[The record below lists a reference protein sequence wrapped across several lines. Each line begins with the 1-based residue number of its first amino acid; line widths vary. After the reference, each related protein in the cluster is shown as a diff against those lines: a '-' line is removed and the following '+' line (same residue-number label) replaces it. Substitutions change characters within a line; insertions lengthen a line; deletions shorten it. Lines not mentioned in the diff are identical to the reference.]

1 MDLELAGRV
10 AIIGGASQGIGRA
23 TALALAAEGCDVVL
37 AARREDALREAADEA
52 AKSGAQV
59 LAVPAD
65 LTSAQDAERLVA
77 AAVERFGR
85 IDVLVTSIHF
95 SPRGTDDADWQE
107 SFDVLFMPAARLTRL
122 VTPHMPSGGAI
133 VHLSSIW
140 GKESGGRPGYN
151 AMKAAL
157 ISHAKAMARELASA
171 GIRVNTVAPGSVSA
185 PGGTWWKRQQEEP
198 EAMER
203 FVAENIPL
211 GRFGTA
217 EEIANVVAFL
227 CSPKASWVTGATVVV
242 DGGQSHANA

>member
-1 MDLELAGRV
+1 
-10 AIIGGASQGIGRA
+10 
-23 TALALAAEGCDVVL
+23 
-37 AARREDALREAADEA
+37 
-52 AKSGAQV
+52 
-59 LAVPAD
+59 
-65 LTSAQDAERLVA
+65 
-77 AAVERFGR
+77 
-85 IDVLVTSIHF
+85 
-95 SPRGTDDADWQE
+95 
-107 SFDVLFMPAARLTRL
+107 
-122 VTPHMPSGGAI
+122 
-133 VHLSSIW
+133 
-140 GKESGGRPGYN
+140 
-151 AMKAAL
+151 MKAAL

-198 EAMER
+198 EAMEQ